1 MRKTMKKIMRKTTRK
16 AWTGYAVAGMLFALA
31 ALTLRPAEGTAQ
43 AGLKVHISADMEGVV
58 GAVTGD
64 QLGPGGFEY
73 QRFRGFMTSEVNAAI
88 DAARAAGATEIVV
101 ADSHGNGENL
111 LIERLPGD
119 ITLVRSWPR
128 PLGMMQGID
137 ETFDAAIFLGYHSS
151 TTNPR
156 GVRAHTMS
164 SANYAAVTLNGI
176 EMPEA
181 GINAAIAGHFGV
193 PIVMISGDDAIVE
206 EAQGLIGD
214 MEGAIVKWSYGFHSA
229 RTIMPEAAYA
239 LIGEKVSAGLRRI
252 DELEP
257 YRFDGPIQVEL
268 TFKSYMP
275 AEVLSYLS
283 NVERVNAHTV
293 GFVAEDIV
301 EVQRFFQFIGGFNS
315 SLTP

>member
-1 MRKTMKKIMRKTTRK
+1 MMMKIPFGPVVIQKLLLLGI
-16 AWTGYAVAGMLFALA
+16 LA
-31 ALTLRPAEGTAQ
+31 APPVGLLGQE
-43 AGLKVHISADMEGVV
+43 GLKIHISADMEGVV
-58 GAVTGD
+58 GAVTGE
-64 QLGPGGFEY
+64 QLGPSGFEY
-73 QRFRGFMTSEVNAAI
+73 QRFRKLMTNEVNAAI
-88 DAARAAGATEIVV
+88 KAARSAGATEIVV
-101 ADSHGNGENL
+101 ADSHGNGQNL
-111 LIERLPGD
+111 LIEDLPSD

-151 TTNPR
+151 TTNPK

-164 SANYAAVTLNGI
+164 SGSLAGVRINGI
-176 EMPEA
+176 DMPEA

-214 MEGAIVKWSYGFHSA
+214 IEGAVVKWNYGFHSA
-229 RTIMPEAAYA
+229 RTLMPEAAYS
-239 LIGEKVSAGLRRI
+239 LIGETVANSLERI
-252 DELEP
+252 DEIEP
-257 YRFDGPIQVEL
+257 YHFEGPIEVEI

-283 NVERVNAHTV
+283 NVKRLNAHAV
-293 GFVAEDIV
+293 GFVLSDML
-301 EVQRFFQFIGGFNS
+301 EVASFLQFMSHYSI